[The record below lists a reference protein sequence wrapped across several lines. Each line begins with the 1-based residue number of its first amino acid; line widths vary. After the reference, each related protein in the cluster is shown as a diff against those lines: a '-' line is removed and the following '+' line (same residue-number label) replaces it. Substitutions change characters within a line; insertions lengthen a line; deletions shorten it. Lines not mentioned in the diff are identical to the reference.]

1 MTDEVLNRPS
11 ALIEDSTGP
20 KLLWAS
26 NRLPEGFV
34 GLRAVNAGARSLTSL
49 NIESTQHQ
57 STFTRE
63 VLAKTRLSAQAVYPD
78 KDKVTRAR
86 TLAARYEAGKV
97 FHLRSAPGLDDY
109 ERELVGFPNSEHDDM
124 VDAVVYAADLNTVSE
139 FYFTS
144 AQR

>member
-1 MTDEVLNRPS
+1 M
-11 ALIEDSTGP
+11 TGP
-20 KLLWAS
+20 RTVQIAS
-26 NRLPEGFV
+26 SDAVTRLTQLDEFADK
-34 GLRAVNAGARSLTSL
+34 RAFEMGAARSLTSL

-63 VLAKTRLSAQAVYPD
+63 VLAKTRLPAQAVYPD

-109 ERELVGFPNSEHDDM
+109 ERELVGFPNSEHDDQ
-124 VDAVVYAADLNTVSE
+124 VDAVVYAADLNSVSE
-139 FYFTS
+139 FNWGS
-144 AQR
+144 ANR